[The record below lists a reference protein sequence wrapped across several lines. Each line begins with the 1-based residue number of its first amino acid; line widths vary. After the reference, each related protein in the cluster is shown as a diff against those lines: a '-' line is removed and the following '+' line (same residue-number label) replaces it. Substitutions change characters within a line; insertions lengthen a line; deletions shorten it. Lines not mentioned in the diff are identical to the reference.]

1 MEVKD
6 WILLIIPIIFNGVIV
21 LIIQIIFENKKL
33 KREVKFPYYQNLSKL
48 LKEVNAT
55 FIQENIDVQIK
66 KRDVNETIIFLENS
80 IVEIIKYYD
89 SNQLYLSKI
98 RPEYQLLLHS
108 WDSFINAAK
117 MVSNPL
123 TEIDKMEL
131 GVKVQDIKN
140 NLNKLILSLDN
151 LMLKI

>member
-1 MEVKD
+1 MEAKD

-55 FIQENIDVQIK
+55 FIQENIDVQTK

-108 WDSFINAAK
+108 WGSFINATK

-140 NLNKLILSLDN
+140 NLDKLILSLDN